1 MNTIITGLQ
10 WGDEGKGKIVDY
22 LTESADVVIRGQ
34 GGNNAGHTV
43 IAGGK
48 KYVLH
53 LLPSGILWDDKVNVI
68 GNGVV
73 LDPVGLVLEIE
84 RIEGQGIAI
93 TPDKL
98 LISDRSHVVLPF
110 HKELDAAREASL
122 GDQKI
127 GTTKRGIGPAYAD
140 KINRCGLRM
149 ADLLDKEFATAH
161 RSPTACAEANEV
173 LARYDLTTFDAAQ
186 VIDEVYTAFER
197 LRPHITNTIPVLH
210 AAWKSGKN
218 LLFEG
223 AQGTLLD
230 IDFGTYPFVTS
241 SNTTSGGSCTGS
253 GLPPTAIDAVIGVCK
268 AYTTRVGSGPFPTG
282 DEGLSD
288 YLHGLGREFGATTG
302 RPRGCGWL
310 DTVLLRFACMVNGVT
325 GLAVTNVDGLDAYET
340 LQICTGY
347 DIDGET
353 PRTAARRPLGMGS
366 RRAGLRIA
374 ARLAERHHR
383 LHPLRGSAGT
393 RESLSHPPRRTLR
406 RADRLCRRGPGQ
418 NADAGGRLILKPRM
432 NANQHEW
439 FSRIHARPLID
450 RHSVIPFCINHLKF
464 APFAFRH
471 SFHARLPRHSPSHR
485 RHHGRQRP
493 LGQGTRTAA
502 PRRPPRRRGIRPG
515 GHRRLHRTRRRI
527 PHALRLFLGKLEPPQ
542 AEVKA

>member
-43 IAGGK
+43 IAGGV

-53 LLPSGILWDDKVNVI
+53 LLPSGILWDDKINVI

-73 LDPVGLVLEIE
+73 IDPAGLVQEIT
-84 RIEGQGIAI
+84 RIETQGIAI
-93 TPDKL
+93 TPEKL
-98 LISDRSHVVLPF
+98 RISDRAHVVLPC
-110 HKELDAAREASL
+110 HKELDAAREAAL

-149 ADLLDKEFATAH
+149 ADLFDRAFAEARIRH
-161 RSPTACAEANEV
+161 RVAEANEV
-173 LARYDLTTFDAAQ
+173 LARHDLTVFDADA
-186 VIDEVYTAFER
+186 VIAEVFTAFER
-197 LRPHITNTIPVLH
+197 LKPHVTNTIPVLH
-210 AAWKSGKN
+210 AAWKAGKT

-241 SNTTSGGSCTGS
+241 SNTTAGGSCTGS
-253 GLPPTAIDAVIGVCK
+253 GLPPTAVDAVIGVCK

-325 GLAVTNVDGLDAYET
+325 GLAVTNVDGLDAYDT
-340 LQICTGY
+340 LRICTSY
-347 DIDGET
+347 DIDGEIHT
-353 PRTAARRPLGMGS
+353 LPPADRSAWD
-366 RRAGLRIA
+366 RAVPVYETLPGWKRDTTGCRSHAELPDEA
-374 ARLAERHHR
+374 KAYLARLGELCGA
-383 LHPLRGSAGT
+383 PIAFVGVG
-393 RESLSHPPRRTLR
+393 PDRTQTL
-406 RADRLCRRGPGQ
+406 
-418 NADAGGRLILKPRM
+418 
-432 NANQHEW
+432 
-439 FSRIHARPLID
+439 
-450 RHSVIPFCINHLKF
+450 V
-464 APFAFRH
+464 AP
-471 SFHARLPRHSPSHR
+471 
-485 RHHGRQRP
+485 
-493 LGQGTRTAA
+493 
-502 PRRPPRRRGIRPG
+502 
-515 GHRRLHRTRRRI
+515 
-527 PHALRLFLGKLEPPQ
+527 
-542 AEVKA
+542 